1 MTSYPNV
8 EEAFIGEL
16 REIVERGT
24 NIMVRGSL
32 TRELRARVIELESV
46 HERYVVIP
54 GRNNNVFA
62 SIAESMWVLAGRD
75 DIDYLGAYV
84 HRAVDYSDDGLVW
97 RAAYGPRLRDWNGI
111 DQLTEVT
118 SILSHDLSS
127 RRAVVTIFD
136 PDRDFVQSKDIPC
149 NNWLHFLVRD
159 GQLDL
164 NVAARSTDIWW
175 GFSGI
180 NAFEWSLLLEVVAH
194 WLGQA
199 PGHLTFFTSSLHL
212 YEHHF
217 KKAQELLNRHPATSR
232 LARAAP
238 STVPHFATPRDE
250 FDAAITEWMR
260 VEGGMRSGANLSTLD
275 CRLTDPL
282 LMAYAQMI
290 DVFWAFKRQEVPSL
304 IEEKLA
310 DLGDSDLRFAATEFL
325 GRPHGQSH

>member
-1 MTSYPNV
+1 MTSYRNV
-8 EEAFIGEL
+8 EEAFLGEL

-24 NIMVRGSL
+24 NITVRGSL

-46 HERYVVIP
+46 HERHVVIP

-62 SIAESMWVLAGRD
+62 SIAESMWMLAGRD
-75 DIDYLGAYV
+75 DVDYMSAYV
-84 HRAVDYSDDGLVW
+84 PRAVDYSDDGLVW

-111 DQLTEVT
+111 DQLAEVT
-118 SILSHDLSS
+118 SILDHDLSS
-127 RRAVVTIFD
+127 RRAVVAIFD

-149 NNWLHFLVRD
+149 NNWLHFLARD

-212 YEHHF
+212 YEYHF
-217 KKAQELLNRHPATSR
+217 QKAQKLLERHAATFWD
-232 LARAAP
+232 ARAAP
-238 STVPHFATPRDE
+238 LTVPHFGTPFDE
-250 FDAAITEWMR
+250 FDDAITEWMR
-260 VEGGMRSGANLSTLD
+260 VEVGMRTGADLSTLN
-275 CRLTDPL
+275 CRLKDPL

-290 DVFWAFKRQEVPSL
+290 DLFWAFKRQEISSVV
-304 IEEKLA
+304 EGKLA
-310 DLGDSDLRFAATEFL
+310 ELGDSDLRYAATEFL
-325 GRPHGQSH
+325 GRPHGQYH